1 MGPLA
6 HGDLKSTNILFDGN
20 MDLCISKYGLMM
32 VENAQDYS
40 SSFVSQMKFD
50 SFWADNYA
58 FGLILLEILTG
69 KMVENSGV
77 DLARWVHSVVREEWT
92 LEVFDRVL
100 ISEGTSEERMV
111 NLLQIALK
119 CLSPS
124 PQ

>member
-92 LEVFDRVL
+92 PEVFDRVL
-100 ISEGTSEERMV
+100 ISEGASEERMV